1 MSEQLSSGGCSFL
14 HGKGQWVQKVQK
26 VQKVPWGIVA
36 ASTLFICFL
45 PLEGGDAKRRKLTE
59 ISVISI
65 LGKR

>member
-1 MSEQLSSGGCSFL
+1 MSEQLPSGGCSFL
-14 HGKGQWVQKVQK
+14 YGKGQWVQK

-36 ASTLFICFL
+36 ASPLFICFL

-65 LGKR
+65 PGKR